1 LVLLEMD
8 ARRGN
13 YWCLVSPA
21 GGERAR
27 SGGSVR
33 RKSPFKATYTA
44 LQVRRGIEGLHFV
57 RQVLFPVTQFCQTL
71 PVSSSINM
79 LLLIN
84 LETVRSR
91 RWN

>member
-1 LVLLEMD
+1 MD

-13 YWCLVSPA
+13 YWRLVSPA

-57 RQVLFPVTQFCQTL
+57 RQVLFPVTHFCQTL
-71 PVSSSINM
+71 FVFSSSISM
-79 LLLIN
+79 LLLIK
-84 LETVRSR
+84 LETVA
-91 RWN
+91 